1 MEPDRELPQALA
13 AVAAYFDAE
22 GLACDYAALSAS
34 RERGHLAVC
43 LAKLETFDPKQVR
56 IAAQMAFWINVFNA
70 GVLRDAPELEFAAG
84 PRDVRA
90 FFEQPRLKIGGHA
103 FSLDDV
109 QHGLLRG
116 NVPKQGR
123 LRAPM
128 SRDDP
133 RLAFMPIAFDERI
146 HFALYTAARSSPSLR
161 AFDGG
166 GLDRQLE
173 EASTDYLRRTV
184 RVEDGGALVV
194 LPRLLDWYAKDFG
207 GERGA
212 LEFAVGRLDD
222 TAVDAVDRRQGR
234 VKLQYAEF
242 DWTLN
247 RR

>member
-70 GVLRDAPELEFAAG
+70 GVLRDAPELELDAG
-84 PRDVRA
+84 ERGMEA
-90 FFEQPRLKIGGHA
+90 FFERPRLRIYGQP
-103 FSLDDV
+103 FSLDEIY
-109 QHGLLRG
+109 HGLLRG
-116 NVPKQGR
+116 NVPAHGR

-128 SRDDP
+128 RRDDP
-133 RLAFMPIAFDERI
+133 RLAYMPIAFDERL
-146 HFALYTAARSSPSLR
+146 HFALFRASRSSP
-161 AFDGG
+161 AFRVFEGG
-166 GLDRQLE
+166 KLDDQLE
-173 EASTDYLRRTV
+173 DAAALYIRRMV
-184 RVEDGGALVV
+184 RVERDGSVV
-194 LPRLLDWYAKDFG
+194 AVPKLLQWYALDFG
-207 GERGA
+207 GERGV
-212 LEFAVGRLDD
+212 LEFVLRRLDD
-222 TAVDAVDRRQGR
+222 ASFECADGNIGRIKLRYDA
-234 VKLQYAEF
+234 F

>member
-1 MEPDRELPQALA
+1 
-13 AVAAYFDAE
+13 
-22 GLACDYAALSAS
+22 
-34 RERGHLAVC
+34 
-43 LAKLETFDPKQVR
+43 
-56 IAAQMAFWINVFNA
+56 
-70 GVLRDAPELEFAAG
+70 
-84 PRDVRA
+84 
-90 FFEQPRLKIGGHA
+90 
-103 FSLDDV
+103 
-109 QHGLLRG
+109 
-116 NVPKQGR
+116 
-123 LRAPM
+123 
-128 SRDDP
+128 
-133 RLAFMPIAFDERI
+133 MPIAFDERI
-146 HFALYTAARSSPSLR
+146 HFALYTAARSSPALR

-173 EASTDYLRRTV
+173 EASAVYLRRNV